1 MKAHF
6 SFTYKNFGAHILFI
20 ALLAGLFHFEQ
31 TYFVWFLVLACF
43 GFFAFRHA
51 IKKRSFY
58 FLVITALYTWIGLS
72 YVMIELLTSTNDEM
86 AGIYAVFFYFIVSG
100 IAFIRFLIYYN
111 KILKQHAN
119 L

>member
-1 MKAHF
+1 M
-6 SFTYKNFGAHILFI
+6 FI
-20 ALLAGLFHFEQ
+20 ALLAGLFHFKQ

-43 GFFAFRHA
+43 SFFAFRHA
-51 IKKRSFY
+51 IKHRSFY
-58 FLVITALYTWIGLS
+58 FLVISALYTWIGLS
-72 YVMIELLTSTNDEM
+72 YVMIQLLTATNDEM

-111 KILKQHAN
+111 KILRQHAN